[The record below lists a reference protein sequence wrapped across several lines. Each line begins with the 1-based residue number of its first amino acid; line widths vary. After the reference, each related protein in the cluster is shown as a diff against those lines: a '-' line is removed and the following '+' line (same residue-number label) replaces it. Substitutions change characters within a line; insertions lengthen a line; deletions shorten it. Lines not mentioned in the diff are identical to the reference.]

1 MKTDIKEF
9 IFMLFWIF
17 ALGLGTLLAL
27 VLIYNIVVYI
37 GYFLG
42 FSLKELSFEYYL
54 KEINILQRLFV
65 ILGAGLPAYF
75 IMKNKIIK
83 LEKKRKEKNVRN
95 D

>member
-1 MKTDIKEF
+1 MKSDIKEF

-17 ALGLGTLLAL
+17 VLGLGTLLAL
-27 VLIYNIVVYI
+27 ALIYNILLYI

-42 FSLKELSFEYYL
+42 FSLELSFEYYL
-54 KEINILQRLFV
+54 REINILQRSFV

-83 LEKKRKEKNVRN
+83 LEKKRKKRKK
-95 D
+95 